1 VTYQP
6 AGRYWPFQIYETALF
21 ALVALALGALS
32 VWWVR
37 RRLV

>member
-6 AGRYWPFQIYETALF
+6 AGRCWPFQIYETVLF

-37 RRLV
+37 RRFV